1 MANPKIDAAL
11 KAMLAD
17 KRKRSIDELSEKERA
32 KLAKLE
38 HIADTLRRG
47 KNVQNRMLQTW
58 LSEAEFAQIY
68 DEWDAQLEF
77 RQYYKDKPDV
87 IVEYERKVKAA
98 TLYSNRR
105 DGYFRKGNK
114 TAAYACDAKCE
125 SLCEDAI
132 ELLSDLLDRDPS
144 LQQWFD
150 RAISFEAGS
159 DIDANLASLPR
170 VVTSR
175 STQSVSAGMHLMT
188 KNEVK
193 LGVVERAISAT
204 KRSDT

>member
-1 MANPKIDAAL
+1 
-11 KAMLAD
+11 MLAET
-17 KRKRSIDELSEKERA
+17 RRRSIDELSEQERTR
-32 KLAKLE
+32 LSKLE
-38 HIADTLRRG
+38 DIADTMRRG

-58 LSEAEFAQIY
+58 LREAEFAQIH

-77 RQYYKDKPDV
+77 RQYYKEKLDV
-87 IVEYERKVKAA
+87 IVEYENKVKAA

-105 DGYFRKGNK
+105 EGYLRKGSK
-114 TAAYACDAKCE
+114 AAAYACDAKYE

-132 ELLSDLLDRDPS
+132 ELLSNLLDGDPS

-159 DIDANLASLPR
+159 DIDANLTSLPR

-175 STQSVSAGMHLMT
+175 STKTLSAGMHLLT
-188 KNEVK
+188 KNQVK
-193 LGVVERAISAT
+193 LGAVERAISAI
-204 KRSDT
+204 RCSDA